1 MLVVALTGGIGSG
14 KSEAGRIFSEL
25 GAVVVDSDDLAREV
39 IERGTSGFEEI
50 LVNFGDEVLTNGVLD
65 RSKLAEIVFDNPDR
79 RKVLEE
85 IIHPRVRE
93 AFEKIVEN
101 CAPNDV
107 VINVIPLLVETNGA
121 KRFDRVIAITAPQE
135 IREKRL
141 ISRGLPTYQI
151 AKRIAAQAT
160 DVERERISDFVID
173 NSGSKDD
180 LLQRIEILYEKLK
193 NDAANN

>member
-25 GAVVVDSDDLAREV
+25 GAVVVDSDELAREV
-39 IERGTSGFEEI
+39 VERGTPGFEEI

-65 RSKLAEIVFDNPDR
+65 RAKLAEIVFERPDR

-121 KRFDRVIAITAPQE
+121 KRFDRVIAITAPQKL
-135 IREKRL
+135 REKRL
-141 ISRGLPTYQI
+141 ISRGLPPYQI
-151 AKRIAAQAT
+151 LKRIEAQAS
-160 DVERERISDFVID
+160 DEERAKISNFIID
-173 NSGSKDD
+173 NSGSKED
-180 LLQRIEILYEKLK
+180 LLQEIEKLYEKLK
-193 NDAANN
+193 VDATNN

>member
-1 MLVVALTGGIGSG
+1 MYVGLTGGIGSG

-39 IERGTSGFEEI
+39 IERGTSGFEEV

-121 KRFDRVIAITAPQE
+121 KRFDRVIAITAPEE

>member
-25 GAVVVDSDDLAREV
+25 GAVVVDSDELAREV

>member
-14 KSEAGRIFSEL
+14 KSEAGRVFSEL
-25 GAVVVDSDDLAREV
+25 GAVVVDSDVLAREV

-101 CAPNDV
+101 CRPNDV

-141 ISRGLPTYQI
+141 VSRGLPFYQI

-160 DVERERISDFVID
+160 DEERERISDFVID
-173 NSGSKDD
+173 NSGSKEV
-180 LLQRIEILYEKLK
+180 LLQKIEELYEKLK
-193 NDAANN
+193 ADAANN

>member
-14 KSEAGRIFSEL
+14 KSEAGRVFSEL
-25 GAVVVDSDDLAREV
+25 GAVVVDSDVLAREV

-101 CAPNDV
+101 CGPNDV

-121 KRFDRVIAITAPQE
+121 KRFDRVIAITVPQE

>member
-25 GAVVVDSDDLAREV
+25 GAVVVDSDELSREV
-39 IERGTSGFEEI
+39 VERGTSGFEEI

-65 RSKLAEIVFDNPDR
+65 RAKLAEIVFAQPER

-101 CAPNDV
+101 CGPNDV

-121 KRFDRVIAITAPQE
+121 KRFDRVIAISAPKE
-135 IREKRL
+135 IREQRL
-141 ISRGLPTYQI
+141 ISRGLPSYQI

-160 DVERERISDFVID
+160 DEERAKISNFIID
-173 NSGSKDD
+173 NSGSKER
-180 LLQRIEILYEKLK
+180 LLQEIEKLYEKLK
-193 NDAANN
+193 VDATNN

>member
-25 GAVVVDSDDLAREV
+25 GAVVVDSDELAREV

-121 KRFDRVIAITAPQE
+121 KRFDRVIAITAPEE

-180 LLQRIEILYEKLK
+180 LLQRIEILYEK
-193 NDAANN
+193 

>member
-25 GAVVVDSDDLAREV
+25 GAVVVDSDELAREV

-50 LVNFGDEVLTNGVLD
+50 LVNFGDEVLRNGVLD

>member
-1 MLVVALTGGIGSG
+1 ML
-14 KSEAGRIFSEL
+14 
-25 GAVVVDSDDLAREV
+25 
-39 IERGTSGFEEI
+39 
-50 LVNFGDEVLTNGVLD
+50 
-65 RSKLAEIVFDNPDR
+65 
-79 RKVLEE
+79 
-85 IIHPRVRE
+85 
-93 AFEKIVEN
+93 
-101 CAPNDV
+101 
-107 VINVIPLLVETNGA
+107 NVIPLLVETNGA